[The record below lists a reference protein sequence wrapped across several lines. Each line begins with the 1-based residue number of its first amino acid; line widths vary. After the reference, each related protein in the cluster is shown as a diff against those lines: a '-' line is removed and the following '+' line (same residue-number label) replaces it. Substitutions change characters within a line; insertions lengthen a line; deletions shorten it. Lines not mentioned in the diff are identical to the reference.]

1 MDTGSLRRRMAFP
14 SSPPPLAGV
23 VHTDVRVERTRWHV
37 ATAGEGPP
45 VLLLHGFPQHWWMWR
60 KVIPDLARTHRV
72 YAPDLRGFGWSDA
85 PEGRYSKMGLACDIE
100 RLLDELGIDEVDIV
114 GHDWGG
120 MVAFLTGIRLP
131 QRVRRLVVFDMAH
144 PWLKVRHGS
153 ALSTALSVYIPILG
167 APVLGAQVQRR
178 TPFVKLLL
186 QRGVAPGFRW
196 NAEDLR
202 LYAEAFKRPAH
213 ARAAS
218 ALYRTFLTNELPALS
233 RGRYANRRLEMPV
246 LVATGEHDP
255 IVTPDRIGGAGDRAP
270 NLRTT
275 VIEGAGHF
283 VVDERPQ
290 RVIELIREGLA

>member
-1 MDTGSLRRRMAFP
+1 
-14 SSPPPLAGV
+14 
-23 VHTDVRVERTRWHV
+23 V

-45 VLLLHGFPQHWWMWR
+45 VLLLHGWPQHWWMWR

-85 PEGRYSKMGLACDIE
+85 PEGRYSKMGLACDVE

-120 MVAFLTGIRLP
+120 MVAFLTAIRMP
-131 QRVRRLVVFDMAH
+131 RRVRRLAVFDMVH
-144 PWLKVRHGS
+144 PWMRVTQGS
-153 ALSTALSVYIPILG
+153 ALSTALSVYIPILAAPLAG
-167 APVLGAQVQRR
+167 ARIQRH
-178 TPFVKLLL
+178 TPFVRVLL
-186 QRGVAPGFRW
+186 QTGTRGFRW
-196 NAEDLR
+196 PEEDLR
-202 LYAEAFKRPAH
+202 LFADSFRRPAH

-218 ALYRTFLTNELPALS
+218 ALYRTFLTSELPALVA
-233 RGRYANRRLEMPV
+233 GRYANRRLEMPI
-246 LVATGEHDP
+246 LLATGEHDP
-255 IVTPDRIGGAGDRAP
+255 IVTPDRIRGAGDRAP

-290 RVIELIREGLA
+290 RVIELIREAIG